1 LRQRGIPL
9 YTDVVN
15 WRWAALL
22 VCMVGAA
29 QAESNVYRYY
39 VPHSGALSKVEWSGP
54 GAGWDVSVGY
64 DAVRCEV
71 FCAYRRTR
79 DSFGP
84 TALSHFLLPPATTIR
99 LYGDS
104 GAKPETVIVDP
115 AGLRFPHLHGR
126 EAVRFE
132 WLGIPSRSAAA
143 IPVLAD
149 SDREPSRVAS
159 DYVLL
164 PMAPRSLAAGAPLR
178 I

>member
-1 LRQRGIPL
+1 M
-9 YTDVVN
+9 N

-22 VCMVGAA
+22 VCLVGAA

-39 VPHSGALSKVEWSGP
+39 VPHSGALSKVEWSSP

-84 TALSHFLLPPATTIR
+84 TALTHFLLPPATTIR
-99 LYGDS
+99 LYRDS
-104 GAKPETVIVDP
+104 GSKPETVIVDP
-115 AGLRFPHLHGR
+115 AGLRFPHLDGR
-126 EAVRFE
+126 EGIQFE
-132 WLGIPSRSAAA
+132 WVGIPSRSAAA
-143 IPVLAD
+143 IPAPAD
-149 SDREPSRVAS
+149 SDCELSRPTS
-159 DYVLL
+159 DCVLL
-164 PMAPRSLAAGAPLR
+164 PMAPRTVAAAAPLR

>member
-1 LRQRGIPL
+1 M
-9 YTDVVN
+9 N

-22 VCMVGAA
+22 VCLVGAA

-39 VPHSGALSKVEWSGP
+39 VPHSGAVSKVEWSSP
-54 GAGWDVSVGY
+54 GVGWDVSVGY

-71 FCAYRRTR
+71 FCTYRRTR

-115 AGLRFPHLHGR
+115 AGLRFPHLNVR
-126 EAVRFE
+126 EAVQFE
-132 WLGIPSRSAAA
+132 WFGIPSRSVAATPA
-143 IPVLAD
+143 PAD
-149 SDREPSRVAS
+149 CDREPSRQTS
-159 DYVLL
+159 DSVLL
-164 PMAPRSLAAGAPLR
+164 PMAPRTLAAAAPLR